1 MQPLSSFAGAPRRG
15 QRRRWPRVIGA
26 ALLLGGLLATMAA
39 AYRVGVAQG
48 RTEVERLKRDVLALR
63 EHNRAL
69 HERAARA
76 DQQAES
82 AIARAARLQ
91 REFHEQLP
99 SGEVRQLGD
108 LAAERIRAGVPAG
121 RLAFLLRE
129 ARPERRCGKEVEAR
143 QLPVRTPATTTAVTA
158 VDFASGKILAS
169 AEGMTARDAAG
180 TAQPSFDP
188 SQPVTVRFLKIDGE
202 VATAAGRLPLAHAV
216 VLGAEEF
223 QFAIRPADRPD
234 EVRITAQ
241 RCASP

>member
-1 MQPLSSFAGAPRRG
+1 MQAFSSFADTRRG
-15 QRRRWPRVIGA
+15 RQRRRWARVAGA
-26 ALLLGGLLATMAA
+26 ALLLGGAA
-39 AYRVGVAQG
+39 ATATAAYQVGVAQG
-48 RTEVERLKRDVLALR
+48 RAEGLRLKGDVSALR

-76 DQQAES
+76 DQQAEA
-82 AIARAARLQ
+82 AIARAARLE
-91 REFHEQLP
+91 RDFEARLP
-99 SGEVRQLGD
+99 SGELRQLGD

-129 ARPERRCGKEVEAR
+129 ARPERRCGQEVEAR
-143 QLPVRTPATTTAVTA
+143 QLAVRTAATTTPVSA

-169 AEGMTARDAAG
+169 AEGTTARDADG
-180 TAQPSFDP
+180 SVQPSFDP
-188 SQPVTVRFLKIDGE
+188 SQPVTVRFLKIDGD
-202 VATAAGRLPLAHAV
+202 VATASGRLPLAHAL

-223 QFAIRPADRPD
+223 QFAIRPAERPG